1 MSPLET
7 IFINLSVS
15 RVNDTGMEF
24 VKTAGAHMTDATIDR
39 AKFMIFPPVI
49 PYSALAIA
57 CILQWLEP
65 LGLVVQIERD
75 VRIWLGLLIVVAGMA
90 MMFAGQRALL
100 RHGTNINP
108 LRPTTALVTDGVFRR
123 TRNPLYVGVSVA
135 LCGGALIFALD
146 WMLILI
152 IPAFAVLHFAVVRR
166 EELYLEQKFGDAY
179 RLYKEK
185 VPRYLID

>member
-1 MSPLET
+1 
-7 IFINLSVS
+7 
-15 RVNDTGMEF
+15 
-24 VKTAGAHMTDATIDR
+24 MTDAAIDR
-39 AKFMIFPPVI
+39 AKFIIFPPVI
-49 PYSALAIA
+49 PYSTLAIA

-65 LGLVVQIERD
+65 LGLVARIERD
-75 VRIWLGLLIVVAGMA
+75 LRIWLGLLVVVVGLATMSAGRRA
-90 MMFAGQRALL
+90 ML

-135 LCGGALIFALD
+135 LCGVALIFALD

-152 IPAFAVLHFAVVRR
+152 LPACVILHFAVVRC

-179 RLYKEK
+179 RRYKER
-185 VPRYLID
+185 VPRYFAGN